1 MRYIKLY
8 EDLYVTPDGSL
19 KEIHCQPHDIV
30 FDMFN
35 WLDKLEEKEPDYES
49 IITRLKKDL
58 DRGKID
64 PHDLINPDSVFFSEE
79 DVLDYLLNIVIEYNK
94 KRS

>member
-8 EDLYVTPDGSL
+8 EDLYVTPDGKL
-19 KEIHCQPHDIV
+19 KEIYCQPHDVI

-64 PHDLINPDSVFFSEE
+64 PHDIINPDTVFLSEE